1 MQFSSVMIFVA
12 GLASLS
18 EALVIEAQATK
29 SSGAPV
35 IVKSLGKVLK
45 TLNLESDASFKLLS
59 ASRSTCRNTIGK
71 LTLEVKKSERA
82 VAMSSADYEKA
93 SGALNLL
100 NAKKTQLDEKLAATS
115 KGIDSDQAALKK
127 LRAEGKKLAASKKSS
142 LQQLDQV
149 IEKTS
154 QDDIEKKEHPLALN
168 TKASKLERLSESLSF
183 LQSHSEAVDGSVDDG
198 SDSDMAA
205 GQAAAP
211 TQSVQES
218 KPLMIL
224 RADRATIEKA
234 SISTERGFNLKE
246 KNLMKLIED
255 GRKIVATIGDNSAE
269 VQASIANKLTTI
281 SEINGTSIASV
292 NGLAT
297 AKSILENEAAKCKV
311 IDAGHT
317 KIKPARMAV
326 IHDIAMAQGL
336 IDKMTVF
343 VQLSDVSAHLSEDL
357 TGLEQSPM
365 SFLQVGEDGSPQ
377 TPQEPQAEGGS
388 AVFTGIQNDEVSDSA
403 DSSAGGPFDAV
414 NSMISGLI
422 RNLKGK
428 LADGA
433 SEQQACQEEAGNQ
446 RRKRIST
453 KADIDKH
460 TSDIQTGKFA
470 LTAIENNIVFQKQEQ
485 VRLKAMKA
493 EELKELAVEQ
503 KRLAAVNVTHFH
515 TGSVIKSTLSAL
527 SQMCKPAAVGALDQ
541 CGEAKKLLGSAN
553 TQLLKLDAII
563 AVYKTDY
570 EAISKLASDGAQSGD
585 EAAATELIA
594 LMGQK
599 ADRNEKLSGSQKALA
614 SAKLMLKNVDKAKV
628 LHDQKCNNIETREQ
642 KMAKRKDEIA
652 NLKDALEVLNGE
664 SIPV

>member
-59 ASRSTCRNTIGK
+59 ASRSSCRNTIGK
-71 LTLEVKKSERA
+71 LNLEVKKSERA

-115 KGIDSDQAALKK
+115 KSIDSSQAALKK
-127 LRAEGKKLAASKKSS
+127 LRAEAKKLAASKKAS

-211 TQSVQES
+211 TESVPDS

-234 SISTERGFNLKE
+234 GISTERGFNLKE

-269 VQASIANKLTTI
+269 VQASIANKLKSI

-297 AKSILENEAAKCKV
+297 SKSILENEAGKCKV

-317 KIKPARMAV
+317 KIKPVRRAV

-343 VQLSDVSAHLSEDL
+343 VQLSEVTAHLSEDL

-365 SFLQVGEDGSPQ
+365 SFLQVGEDGSAQ
-377 TPQEPQAEGGS
+377 TSQEPQAEGGS
-388 AVFTGIQNDEVSDSA
+388 AVFTGIQNDEVSDSE
-403 DSSAGGPFDAV
+403 DSSAGPFDAV

-433 SEQQACQEEAGNQ
+433 SEQQACQEEAGKQ

-460 TSDIQTGKFA
+460 TSDMQTGKFA
-470 LTAIENNIVFQKQEQ
+470 LTAIANNIVFQKQEQ

-493 EELKELAVEQ
+493 EELKELAAEQ

-515 TGSVIKSTLSAL
+515 TGSVIKSTISAL

-541 CGEAKKLLGSAN
+541 CGEAKKLLGTAATS
-553 TQLLKLDAII
+553 LLKLDVIT

-599 ADRNEKLSGSQKALA
+599 ADRNEALTGSQKALA
-614 SAKLMLKNVDKAKV
+614 SAKLMLKNVDKAKT